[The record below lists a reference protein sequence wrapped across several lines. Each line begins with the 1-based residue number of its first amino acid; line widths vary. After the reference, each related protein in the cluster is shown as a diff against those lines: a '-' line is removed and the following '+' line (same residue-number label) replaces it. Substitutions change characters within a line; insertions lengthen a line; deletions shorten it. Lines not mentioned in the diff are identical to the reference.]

1 MSNIP
6 PEIGRVVPFT
16 AKINRV
22 IGPAS
27 GETEAVPIDAGGSGP
42 HPPGMDIGERL
53 ARLGSGQDWIKVILA
68 LIGAVVI
75 GEFAF
80 LGIQINRL
88 DSKMDALSTS
98 LAARI
103 DAQGAKIDAQGA
115 ETRRELVGIANAIS
129 NSITAARQVQP
140 QIVVVPTPMPGA
152 QPPVP
157 QPKP

>member
-1 MSNIP
+1 
-6 PEIGRVVPFT
+6 
-16 AKINRV
+16 
-22 IGPAS
+22 
-27 GETEAVPIDAGGSGP
+27 
-42 HPPGMDIGERL
+42 MDIGERL
-53 ARLGSGQDWIKVILA
+53 ARLESGQDWIKVILA

-75 GEFAF
+75 GGFAF
-80 LGIQINRL
+80 LGVQINRL

-103 DAQGAKIDAQGA
+103 DAQGGKIDAQGA

-140 QIVVVPTPMPGA
+140 QIVIVPTPMPGG
-152 QPPVP
+152 QSPVP

>member
-1 MSNIP
+1 MVNLRERIAG
-6 PEIGRVVPFT
+6 EIGP
-16 AKINRV
+16 
-22 IGPAS
+22 S
-27 GETEAVPIDAGGSGP
+27 GSEESVPIDAGGGGP

-53 ARLGSGQDWIKVILA
+53 ARLESGQDWIKVILA

-75 GEFAF
+75 GGFAF
-80 LGIQINRL
+80 LGVQINRL

-103 DAQGAKIDAQGA
+103 DAQGGKIDAQGA

-140 QIVVVPTPMPGA
+140 QIVIVPTPMPGG
-152 QPPVP
+152 QSPVP